1 MKLSKV
7 NKNGSLAVV
16 LPKDIVKLND
26 WKEGQTVYIPV
37 STKNSLVIQQDV
49 SLDTVEKQTVAHV
62 LEELEDLLKS
72 FKQMNKYDD
81 DILKTF
87 LKQQLLITIERL

>member
-7 NKNGSLAVV
+7 NKNGSLAIV

-49 SLDTVEKQTVAHV
+49 SLDTVEKQTVAYV
-62 LEELEDLLKS
+62 LEELEDILKS